1 MKPAKLLLVAGAVF
15 ALGGCTETRLRLSPD
30 FGESVKQDVMAQT
43 ADPDAHYDGVPGPG
57 SSGQRAASAQD
68 RYNKGQVTP
77 PAATSTSSATA
88 GGGGSGGQG
97 GSSPPT
103 Q

>member
-1 MKPAKLLLVAGAVF
+1 MKPAKLLLVIGAAF

-30 FGESVKQDVMAQT
+30 FGEAVKQDIIAQT
-43 ADPDAHYDGVPGPG
+43 ADPDARYDGVPGAG
-57 SSGQRAASAQD
+57 SSGQRTAAAQD

-77 PAATSTSSATA
+77 PASTSTSSATA
-88 GGGGSGGQG
+88 GGSGGQG